1 MTAFA
6 ELVAATN
13 FSFLRGA
20 AHAHEMVGQ
29 AAELGL
35 DAIGIADRNTLAG
48 VVRAHRAGKEHKI
61 RCLAGARLVPGAE
74 AGASTTDGFEAVCY
88 PTDRA
93 AYGRLCRLLTAGNRR
108 AIKGQCEF
116 TFEEMVAASEG
127 QISHRHPAAATHAGF
142 QRAPARARCCR
153 AGPHLSRR
161 GVRLSTVT
169 SAGASASWPRSRA
182 RCAHRSSPPTTS
194 SITIPIASRWPTCS
208 PASARSALFFTP
220 ATASRPT
227 PSGT

>member
-20 AHAHEMVGQ
+20 AHAHEMVGR

-61 RCLAGARLVPGAE
+61 RCLTAARLVPDAE
-74 AGASTTDGFEAVCY
+74 AGARTADGFETVCY

-127 QISHRHPAAATHAGF
+127 QILIAIPPRQLTPVFSQRLRALVAAAPGRTYLGAVFAYDGNECRRLGELAALAGEM
-142 QRAPARARCCR
+142 R
-153 AGPHLSRR
+153 
-161 GVRLSTVT
+161 
-169 SAGASASWPRSRA
+169 
-182 RCAHRSSPPTTS
+182 
-194 SITIPIASRWPTCS
+194 
-208 PASARSALFFTP
+208 TP
-220 ATASRPT
+220 LLATNDVVYHHPDRKPLADVLA
-227 PSGT
+227 